1 MAIERI
7 RQFYDEPRCFR
18 ITGPN
23 NTEEFVTF
31 DNSALKPQGAA
42 QELGV
47 QIQARTPIFDI
58 KVRAQKA
65 SPFSRV
71 AQNELAKELYGM
83 GAFNPENADQAYACV
98 DMMDFEG
105 KDGVM
110 QKIQQNGLLFQQM
123 QQMQQTM
130 MQMAALIAETT
141 GDTRI
146 VDALATKAGMN
157 GGKAT

>member
-1 MAIERI
+1 
-7 RQFYDEPRCFR
+7 
-18 ITGPN
+18 
-23 NTEEFVTF
+23 
-31 DNSALKPQGAA
+31 
-42 QELGV
+42 
-47 QIQARTPIFDI
+47 
-58 KVRAQKA
+58 
-65 SPFSRV
+65 
-71 AQNELAKELYGM
+71 M

-146 VDALATKAGMN
+146 VDALATKAGTN